1 MNKKRFIPEFTASR
15 RITLIYVL
23 CGALWILL
31 SDRILLAFVADAELL
46 TRIAT
51 FKGWFYVCITAL
63 LLYWLMNR
71 YLEEQARIAATL
83 RVSEKKF
90 RTLLNRAT
98 DAIFVCDMDG
108 RFIDVNREACRS
120 LGYSREELLTMA
132 VADVDTTLV
141 GGGHWA
147 ALLEKLSADNTIM
160 LASSQKR
167 RDGSV
172 FPIEVHIGRLEVDS
186 RPVILGISRDIS
198 ERRQAEQAIEQSRTE
213 WAAAMDAS
221 DDAVYLL
228 DPDRHLLRANKAFY
242 RLTNTTPEA
251 AMGRHIV
258 DVVHPLGESMPC
270 PVCLAQ
276 EEKRD
281 AVITMEADDPGNP
294 TGRPLEITVKVAR
307 GKDGAPLSILMS
319 LHDLTNARR
328 EVEERVRLEKQLR
341 QAQKME
347 AIGTLAGGIAHDF
360 NNILTAILGYAELAK
375 EEIDTRDA
383 ILEDIE
389 QVKRGAIRA
398 RDLVK
403 QILTFS
409 RKGDFAI
416 VRLAPHLIVNES
428 LKLLRATIP
437 ATIEIR
443 HNIDKDCGAI
453 RADPSR
459 LHQVMMN
466 LCTNALQ
473 AMENEQ
479 GVLTVSLA
487 CKELSARDV
496 ESELNVVPGP
506 YVELAVSDTGQGM
519 DRATMA
525 RIFEPYFTTKGY
537 GTGTGLGLALVH
549 GVVHECGGLIKVE
562 SEVGKGSTFRLYFPV
577 LSDETGQAVGEGQ
590 VAPDLTGHE
599 RILVVDDEA
608 SIVAFEKFVLEG
620 LGYRVTA
627 TTKSMQALVAFSAAP
642 EKFDLLISDQAM
654 PDMPGTELIE
664 KVRAIR
670 PDLPVILC
678 TGYSSQ
684 VNEETAPS
692 RGIKKFVM
700 KPFSREELAKLVRMV
715 LDQK

>member
-31 SDRILLAFVADAELL
+31 SDRILLSFVDDAELF
-46 TRIAT
+46 TRIST
-51 FKGWFYVCITAL
+51 YKGWFYVLITAL

-71 YLEEQARIAATL
+71 YLEEQARISAIL
-83 RVSEKKF
+83 RLSEKKF

-98 DAIFVCDMDG
+98 DAIFVCDTDG

-120 LGYSREELLTMA
+120 LGYEREELLTMS
-132 VADVDTTLV
+132 VADVDTTLT

-160 LASSQKR
+160 LASSQRR
-167 RDGSV
+167 RDGSI
-172 FPIEVHIGRLEVDS
+172 FPVEVHIGRLEVDS
-186 RPVILGISRDIS
+186 RPVILGIARNIS
-198 ERRQAEQAIEQSRTE
+198 ERRQAELAIEQSRTE

-221 DDAVYLL
+221 DDAIYLL
-228 DPDRHLLRANKAFY
+228 DPDRHLLRANKTFY
-242 RLTNTTPEA
+242 RLTGTTPEA
-251 AMGRHIV
+251 AVGRHIV
-258 DVVHPLGESMPC
+258 DVVHPQGESMPC
-270 PVCLAQ
+270 SVCLAQ

-281 AVITMEADDPGNP
+281 VVIIMEADNPGNP
-294 TGRPLEITVKVAR
+294 AGRPLEITVKVVR
-307 GKDGAPLSILMS
+307 GKDGGPLSILMS
-319 LHDLTNARR
+319 LHDLTNTRR
-328 EVEERVRLEKQLR
+328 ELEEKARLEKQLR

-360 NNILTAILGYAELAK
+360 NNILTAILGYAELAR
-375 EEIDTRDA
+375 EEIDERDA
-383 ILEDIE
+383 TLEDIE
-389 QVKRGAIRA
+389 QVKKGAIRA

-409 RKGDFAI
+409 RRGDVEI
-416 VRLAPHLIVNES
+416 VRLSPHLIVNES

-453 RADPSR
+453 LADPSR
-459 LHQVMMN
+459 LHQMMMN

-487 CKELSARDV
+487 CKELGVRDV
-496 ESELNVVPGP
+496 ESELNVAPGR

-519 DRATMA
+519 DKATMA

-537 GTGTGLGLALVH
+537 GKGTGLGLALVH
-549 GVVHECGGLIKVE
+549 GIVHECGGMIKVE
-562 SEVGKGSTFRLYFPV
+562 SEAGQGSTFRLYFPV
-577 LSDETGQAVGEGQ
+577 VPDAAGQAAAGQ
-590 VAPDLTGHE
+590 FVSDLRGGHE

-608 SIVAFEKFVLEG
+608 TIVAFEKFVLEG

-627 TTKSMQALVAFSAAP
+627 TTKSLEALVAFSSGP
-642 EKFDLLISDQAM
+642 EDFDLLISDQAM
-654 PDMPGTELIE
+654 PDMPGTELVE
-664 KVRAIR
+664 KVLAIR

-684 VNEETAPS
+684 VNEETAPA
-692 RGIKKFVM
+692 RGISKFVM
-700 KPFSREELAKLVRMV
+700 KPFSRDELAKLVRKV
-715 LDQK
+715 LDEK